1 MARLLGHVLGGEV
14 AELRMGVEA
23 RADGGAADR
32 ELEQPGDRMAD
43 LRNGVV
49 DLGDPG
55 GDLLAERDR
64 RRVLQVRAANLDD
77 VGELLGLRVERVAK
91 DLDVRQ
97 QVVLEDL
104 DGGDVHG
111 GRERVVRRLAAV
123 DMVVRVHR
131 HLRAHLAAGLLDRAV
146 RDDLV
151 DVHVRLRARTGLPDD
166 EREVIIE
173 LAGDDFVG
181 STDHHV
187 GDIGR

>member
-1 MARLLGHVLGGEV
+1 MR
-14 AELRMGVEA
+14 VEA
-23 RADGGAADR
+23 RADGRAADR
-32 ELEQPGDRMAD
+32 ELEQALDCVAD
-43 LRNGVV
+43 LCDGVV

-77 VGELLGLRVERVAK
+77 VGELLGLGVERVAK

-123 DMVVRVHR
+123 DVVVRVHR
-131 HLRAHLAAGLLDRAV
+131 DLRAHLAAGLLDRAV